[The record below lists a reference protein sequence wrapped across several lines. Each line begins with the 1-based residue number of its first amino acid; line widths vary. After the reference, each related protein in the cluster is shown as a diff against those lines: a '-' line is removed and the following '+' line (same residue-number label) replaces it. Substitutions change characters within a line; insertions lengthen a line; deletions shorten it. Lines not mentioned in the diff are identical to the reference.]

1 MGGATNNMTTSTTK
15 AWESKRTPETRA
27 VEDLLRESF
36 EQADSY
42 RYNSASIRVR
52 VIDKR
57 FEGMPREKRD
67 SLVEEQLD
75 KLPPETQRDIVT
87 LFTFAPS
94 ELSGVPKTFREFM
107 LNTEFDDPSPSML

>member
-1 MGGATNNMTTSTTK
+1 MTTSATK
-15 AWESKRTPETRA
+15 TWETKRTDETRGI
-27 VEDLLRESF
+27 EELLGKAF
-36 EQADSY
+36 EQANAY

-52 VIDKR
+52 VIDSQ

-67 SLVEEQLD
+67 SLVEEQLA

-94 ELSGVPKTFREFM
+94 ELSNAPTTFREFM
-107 LNTEFDDPSPSML
+107 QNREFDDPSPSML